1 MLVVAIFASA
11 GARVHGVGTER
22 FFHVEAAGH
31 RLRAQWIGPGPA
43 PDEPT
48 LVFLHEG
55 LGSIPQWRG
64 FPEDLCR
71 ASGFSGL
78 VYERWGYGGSD
89 LLVLPRPKDYLKRE
103 AEQTL
108 PDVLAACGIDRPV
121 LIGHSDG
128 GTIALLYAAAFPER
142 AVACIAE
149 AAHVFVED
157 KAVGEIQGVVGRWE
171 HGELKERLARHHG
184 DNTETMFRG
193 WAETW
198 LSPEFRDWTMIER
211 LPAIVC
217 PVLVIQ
223 GEDDE
228 HGTVAQVTAIADGVS
243 GPAET
248 WVIPDCGHSPHIEAR
263 AAVCRRMADF
273 IVSAVPAQGAC

>member
-1 MLVVAIFASA
+1 M
-11 GARVHGVGTER
+11 RGVDTEQ

-31 RLRAQWIGPGPA
+31 RLRAQWIGQGPV

-55 LGSIPQWRG
+55 LGSIRQWRG

-71 ASGFSGL
+71 ATGFSGL

-89 LLVLPRPKDYLKRE
+89 LLVLPRPKDYLNRE
-103 AEQTL
+103 AEQAL

-157 KAVGEIQGVVGRWE
+157 RAVGGIQGVVGRWE
-171 HGELKERLARHHG
+171 NGDLKGRLARYHG
-184 DNTETMFRG
+184 DNTEIMFRG

-198 LSPEFRDWTMIER
+198 LSSEFRDWIMVDR
-211 LPAIVC
+211 LSAIVC

-228 HGTVAQVTAIADGVS
+228 HGTLAQVTAIANGVS

-248 WVIPDCGHSPHIEAR
+248 WMIPDCGHSPHIDAR
-263 AAVCRRMADF
+263 AAVCRRMANF